1 MTIEERAMED
11 KEENGTPATAPG
23 RLHRVLKTIDDK
35 RRARVEHVKAKTGRA
50 DLPMEERKLTQQ
62 EAAAYCGVSP
72 STIHRW
78 AKNGLKIT
86 PYGKRDRFLVKDLQ
100 EYMKKWLRR

>member
-1 MTIEERAMED
+1 MED
-11 KEENGTPATAPG
+11 KEEKDELSPTPG

-35 RRARVEHVKAKTGRA
+35 RRARVEKVKAKTGRT
-50 DLPMEERKLTQQ
+50 DLPLEERKLTQQ

-78 AKNGLKIT
+78 VKNGLKTT
-86 PYGKRDRFLVKDLQ
+86 PYGKRDRFIVKDLR
-100 EYMKKWLRR
+100 EYMKSGHGGK